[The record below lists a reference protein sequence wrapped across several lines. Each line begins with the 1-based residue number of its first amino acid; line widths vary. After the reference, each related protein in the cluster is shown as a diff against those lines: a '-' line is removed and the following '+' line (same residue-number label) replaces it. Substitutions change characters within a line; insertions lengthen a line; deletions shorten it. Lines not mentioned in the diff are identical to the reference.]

1 MSDPVADYVAAIP
14 SEHRPLF
21 DRVERLIR
29 SVAPDASVRISY
41 GIPTYE
47 VGKKRLYVGTWK
59 HGVSLYG
66 WGAGGG
72 GGFVER
78 HPELKTGKGRSEDS
92 AGAVDDERT
101 VGRERCLTIDARARL
116 DTW

>member
-21 DRVERLIR
+21 DRVDGLIR
-29 SVAPDASVRISY
+29 AVAPDATVRISY
-41 GIPTYE
+41 AIPTYE
-47 VGKKRLYVGTWK
+47 VGKKRLYVGAWK

-66 WGAGGG
+66 WGQGGD

-78 HPELKTGKGRSEDS
+78 HPELRKGKGTIQLTDAS
-92 AGAVDDERT
+92 AATVSDAELLTLVRAV
-101 VGRERCLTIDARARL
+101 LT
-116 DTW
+116 